1 MKTKAFSVSIL
12 KGGKDKRECEDKS
25 DLQLL
30 RLLLDLLS
38 FLLLGG
44 NELLSPLH
52 FHLRRQMSLFTF
64 PPHAT
69 GKVNLH
75 FH

>member
-1 MKTKAFSVSIL
+1 M
-12 KGGKDKRECEDKS
+12 KS

-64 PPHAT
+64 PPHAA